1 MKSRIIRII
10 YAPTGAV
17 LMEMLSTATVSFDD
31 QLDAWYKVIKDY
43 DNLKLDNS
51 AGKGVALPKAVLN
64 QCYVSLEETA

>member
-1 MKSRIIRII
+1 MKNRVIKII

-17 LMEMLSTATVSFDD
+17 LLEMQSTAVMSFDT

-43 DNLKLDNS
+43 DSLKLDNGT
-51 AGKGVALPKAVLN
+51 GKGIALPKAVLN